1 MKYDYQ
7 IQNFLAK
14 QSFKSEADR
23 EMIAIFAKQ
32 HGCSLPAPQR
42 YTEDGLDI
50 SSFTEWFNNGFG
62 CGEVAKFGDNVVMLG
77 ECGLKN
83 VRIAAKEA
91 DSDVQIVKMTVDITE
106 LEKVPQNVSNEF
118 LDKLAGK
125 YLCFDRVK
133 QVVRKKYTP
142 AINERVVFSNGKMKG
157 LGVIRS
163 FNVEANLV
171 ELYCYFIYDT
181 KQVGYSM
188 HENGI
193 CNVLDFDFQP
203 MSIPEQ
209 RRLNRELEKCGKV
222 WYDRLHRIEPLKV
235 KVEKGKSYWY
245 INDKMKVIHEV
256 EKGTPTSQYR
266 YIAGNYFSSVEEAND
281 CLGRFAEILRE
292 RLSAPGK

>member
-1 MKYDYQ
+1 MKHDYQ

-14 QSFKSEADR
+14 QSFKTEADR
-23 EMIAIFAKQ
+23 EMISIFAKQ
-32 HGCSLPAPQR
+32 HGCSLPASPK
-42 YTEDGLDI
+42 YSDDGLDV
-50 SSFTEWFNNGFG
+50 SMFTEWFNVGFG
-62 CGEVAKFGDNVVMLG
+62 CGEVAKIGDNVVMLG

-83 VRIAAKEA
+83 ARIAAKEA
-91 DSDVQIVKMTVDITE
+91 DSGVQILKMTVDITE
-106 LEKVPQNVSNEF
+106 VEKVSENVSNEF
-118 LDKLAGK
+118 LEKLAGN

-142 AINERVVFSNGKMKG
+142 AVNERVVFSNGKMKG

-171 ELYCYFIYDT
+171 ELYCYFIYGT

-193 CNVLDFDFQP
+193 CNVLDFDFSP

-209 RRLNRELEKCGKV
+209 RRLNRELEKYGKV

-235 KVEKGKSYWY
+235 KAEKGEHYWY
-245 INDKMKVIHEV
+245 ISDKMKVVKEL

-266 YIAGNYFSSVEEAND
+266 YIAGNYFTSLEEAVD